1 MARRTLFPA
10 KSGKMEKYGKLIF
23 IVDDDKIILHLM
35 EYVLQGKNGYSIKSF
50 LSGEECLQN
59 IHLNPD
65 LVVLDYILN
74 TSDKQAMDG
83 LETLIKLKEKNRDLP
98 VIILSGYTD
107 DQTRGEMMKNGATK
121 VLRKD
126 DWFVDR
132 LEEHIA
138 SELG

>member
-1 MARRTLFPA
+1 MPPA
-10 KSGKMEKYGKLIF
+10 KSGKMEKSGKLIF

-35 EYVLQGKNGYSIKSF
+35 EYVLQGKNGYNINSF

-59 IHLNPD
+59 MHLNPD

-74 TSDKQAMDG
+74 TFDKQAMDG
-83 LETLIKLKEKNRDLP
+83 IETLIKLKENNRDLP

-107 DQTRGEMMKNGATK
+107 DQTREEMMKNGATK

>member
-1 MARRTLFPA
+1 
-10 KSGKMEKYGKLIF
+10 
-23 IVDDDKIILHLM
+23 M

>member
-1 MARRTLFPA
+1 
-10 KSGKMEKYGKLIF
+10 MEKSGKLIF

-35 EYVLQGKNGYSIKSF
+35 EYVLQGKNDYNIKSF
-50 LSGEECLQN
+50 LSGEECLRN
-59 IHLNPD
+59 MYLNPD

-74 TSDKQAMDG
+74 ASDNHAMDG
-83 LETLIKLKEKNRDLP
+83 LETLIKLKKMNSNLP
-98 VIILSGYTD
+98 VIILSGNTD
-107 DQTRGEMMKNGATK
+107 DHTSVEMLKNGATK

-132 LEEHIA
+132 LEEHIE

>member
-1 MARRTLFPA
+1 LPQA
-10 KSGKMEKYGKLIF
+10 KSGKMEKSGKLIF

-35 EYVLQGKNGYSIKSF
+35 EYVLQGKNGYNINSF

-59 IHLNPD
+59 MHLNPD
-65 LVVLDYILN
+65 LIVLDYILN
-74 TSDKQAMDG
+74 TYDKQAMDG

-107 DQTRGEMMKNGATK
+107 DQTREEMMKNGATK

-132 LEEHIA
+132 LEELIA

>member
-1 MARRTLFPA
+1 
-10 KSGKMEKYGKLIF
+10 MEKSGKLIF

-35 EYVLQGKNGYSIKSF
+35 EYVLQGKNGYNINSF

-59 IHLNPD
+59 MHLNPD

-74 TSDKQAMDG
+74 TFDKQAMDG
-83 LETLIKLKEKNRDLP
+83 IETLIKLKENNRDLP

-107 DQTRGEMMKNGATK
+107 DQTREEMMKNGATK

>member
-1 MARRTLFPA
+1 
-10 KSGKMEKYGKLIF
+10 
-23 IVDDDKIILHLM
+23 M
-35 EYVLQGKNGYSIKSF
+35 EYVLQGKNGYNIKSF

-59 IHLNPD
+59 MNLNPD

-74 TSDKQAMDG
+74 AFDKKAMNG
-83 LETLIKLKEKNRDLP
+83 LETLIKLKKKNSNLP

-107 DQTRGEMMKNGATK
+107 DQDREEMIKNGATQ